1 MAELGIVDIRE
12 IIRLIKSLYNYDF
25 TSYALTSFK
34 QRLERVMKLYALG
47 SLDSLMRKIQ
57 DDADFFDAFLFE
69 LTVSSTEM
77 FRDPSLW
84 RWLREDFFPEQIDK
98 NVGKY
103 KIWLPLCV
111 SGGELYSLAILL
123 HEMDMADKVQITA
136 SCISN
141 KSIALIRGGSY
152 DAKKVEI
159 SEENYKRFN
168 GIKELSAY
176 YKSEKDYVVRNNS
189 LIEHVEFKKLNI
201 NFDSAP
207 QNVKLIL
214 FRNVLIYYNPA
225 LQEKILQVLHRS
237 LSVSGH
243 LILGIRE
250 KIPGLSTS
258 RDFEFM
264 NEAESVYRKKF

>member
-25 TSYALTSFK
+25 STYALTSFK

-47 SLDSLMRKIQ
+47 SLDSFMRKIQ
-57 DDADFFDAFLFE
+57 EDADFFDTFLYE

-84 RWLREDFFPEQIDK
+84 RWLREDFFPRQIDT
-98 NVGKY
+98 NAGKF

-123 HEMDMADKVQITA
+123 HEMGLSDKVQIFA
-136 SCISN
+136 SCFSN
-141 KSIALIRGGSY
+141 KSIDLIRGGSY
-152 DAKKVEI
+152 DVKKIEI

-168 GIKELSAY
+168 GFKELSAY
-176 YKSEKDYVVRNNS
+176 YKPEKDYVVRNS
-189 LIEHVEFKKLNI
+189 GLIEHVEFKKLNI

-207 QNVKLIL
+207 QNIKLIL
-214 FRNVLIYYNPA
+214 FRNTLIYYNPA
-225 LQEKILQVLHRS
+225 LQEKTLQVLYSS

-250 KIPGLSTS
+250 KIPGLGTS
-258 RDFEFM
+258 RDFEFV
-264 NEAESVYRKKF
+264 NEAESVYRKKY